1 MQNLMQSYL
10 VNKQC
15 VISGIVY
22 SNFAK
27 VEYVVPQESVLA
39 PLISLVY
46 MNDRD
51 DCCCQNCLTLYA
63 DDNVVKKGESTTE
76 ALSQSLIMVS
86 EYLTK
91 LTLHYEKKLAL

>member
-1 MQNLMQSYL
+1 MQNFMQSYL
-10 VNKQC
+10 VKKRC

-22 SNFAK
+22 SNFAE
-27 VEYVVPQESVLA
+27 VEYGVLQELVLE

-63 DDNVVKKGESTTE
+63 DDIVVKKGESTTE

-86 EYLTK
+86 DYLTE
-91 LTLHYEKKLAL
+91 LTLLKKLAL

>member
-1 MQNLMQSYL
+1 MKSFMQSYL
-10 VNKQC
+10 VNKHC

-22 SNFAK
+22 SNFAE
-27 VEYVVPQESVLA
+27 VEYGVPQESVLE

-63 DDNVVKKGESTTE
+63 DDNDVKNGN
-76 ALSQSLIMVS
+76 Q
-86 EYLTK
+86 
-91 LTLHYEKKLAL
+91 